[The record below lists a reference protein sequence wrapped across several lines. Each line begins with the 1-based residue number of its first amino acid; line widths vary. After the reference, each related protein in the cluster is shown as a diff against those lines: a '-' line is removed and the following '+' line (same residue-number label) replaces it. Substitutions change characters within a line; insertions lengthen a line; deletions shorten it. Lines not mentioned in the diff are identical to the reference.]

1 MNGKA
6 QRYKVAEAQNIGKT
20 LLNFKWIK
28 EVSKA
33 IFLIWTGLVCF
44 LGAIFAQELQVS
56 KDNIQAAESYYLK
69 GKEYIL
75 KEDYHKADQAFK
87 KAQALL
93 EGAATINI
101 EDVKLEGLI
110 SPEKEVQ
117 RVSKPKAESVKS
129 IKNEGDILSKAKEA
143 YLQGKLDEALNLY
156 SQALLVYPDNYNFHY
171 NLGVIYLKKLDY
183 LSALKKFETVISLN
197 SRDANA
203 YYNLGII
210 YENFLNDK
218 KKALSCYEKYLKF
231 TPSGKEK
238 ETVKAWVEFI
248 KSETKK

>member
-75 KEDYHKADQAFK
+75 KEDYYKADEAFK

-93 EGAATINI
+93 DGAATINI
-101 EDVKLEGLI
+101 KDVKPERLI

-117 RVSKPKAESVKS
+117 RLSQPEVESVKS
-129 IKNEGDILSKAKEA
+129 IKKEGDILSKAKEA

-183 LSALKKFETVISLN
+183 LSALKKFKTVISLN
-197 SRDANA
+197 SRDSGA

-210 YENFLNDK
+210 YENCLNDK

-231 TPSGKEK
+231 TSSGKEK
-238 ETVKAWVEFI
+238 ETVKAWIEFI